1 MKFPP
6 KQKANIDED
15 LISSM
20 ANRLKQVEITCSN
33 LRN

>member
-6 KQKANIDED
+6 KQKANMDED

-20 ANRLKQVEITCSN
+20 ANRLKQVELTCNS

>member
-20 ANRLKQVEITCSN
+20 ANRLKQVEVTYNS